1 MNKEYLKKVWN
12 SVWDEGLTELEVQ
25 RRYFEKL
32 DKELKGEDRYHL
44 MSVYKTIEN
53 LEIDEDYIDYIPPDN
68 DDETIDDEENIGC
81 QTGERP
87 EEDNEQLDF
96 RYWKE

>member
-1 MNKEYLKKVWN
+1 MDRVNKEYLKKVWN

-53 LEIDEDYIDYIPPDN
+53 LEIDEDYIDYIPPD
-68 DDETIDDEENIGC
+68 DDERIDDEENIGC
-81 QTGERP
+81 QIISI
-87 EEDNEQLDF
+87 
-96 RYWKE
+96 